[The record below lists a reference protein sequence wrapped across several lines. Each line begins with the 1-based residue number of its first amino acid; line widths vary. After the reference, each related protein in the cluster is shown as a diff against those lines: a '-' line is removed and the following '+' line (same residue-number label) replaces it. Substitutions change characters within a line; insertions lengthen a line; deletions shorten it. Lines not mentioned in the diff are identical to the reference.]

1 MLLNNSEADPGHGPT
16 ALGTPLI
23 VKKLLIKGIIF
34 LFHFSFN
41 LVLFP
46 FLSLSLAGAW
56 NDTVLL
62 KGMFF
67 SLPVVLLLYPPPP
80 FSSISLADAPRQFR
94 G

>member
-23 VKKLLIKGIIF
+23 VKKLLMKGIIF

-56 NDTVLL
+56 NDTVLSVNSGTCGHYIIL
-62 KGMFF
+62 LSIK
-67 SLPVVLLLYPPPP
+67 LITYVVYLLFVITY
-80 FSSISLADAPRQFR
+80 
-94 G
+94 